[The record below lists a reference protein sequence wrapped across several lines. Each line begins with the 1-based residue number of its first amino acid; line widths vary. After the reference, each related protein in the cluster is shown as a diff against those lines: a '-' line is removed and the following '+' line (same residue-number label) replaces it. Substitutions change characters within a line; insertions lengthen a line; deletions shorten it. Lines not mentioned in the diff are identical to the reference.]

1 VWNDHASHTNT
12 SNQQLRS
19 SSPIKT
25 KLTTT
30 VRRETFHESTAA
42 TIGKSI
48 IQIPSL
54 SPQHSRDD
62 MNNDDLV
69 VSTTT
74 KSFHP
79 IRRRHTNSLL
89 EKSLG
94 TADYNL
100 LMRKDSYRS
109 SQLNNNIRPQQ
120 ISSKDRNYVT
130 SKTSFY
136 EVNEKDLH
144 LNGTSDENINVQPTN
159 SFPTTQRLYGSTFDL
174 AANKKPFSP
183 NKSRSFN
190 IPATGTVQQ
199 HDHYNSTQEFSNNDL
214 THFTGHGTISK
225 EQIVP
230 TTKPHQTT
238 STAGAVVLHTPGE
251 RHPSAQ
257 SYESR
262 DPNKSYAYTDVKKYI
277 IENDLMSPEK
287 EQTIQNWI
295 LDIEKHRHELQK
307 IE

>member
-19 SSPIKT
+19 NSPIKT
-25 KLTTT
+25 KLPTS
-30 VRRETFHESTAA
+30 VRRETFHEGTAA

-54 SPQHSRDD
+54 SSSPQHTRDD

-79 IRRRHTNSLL
+79 TRRRHTNSLL

-120 ISSKDRNYVT
+120 ISSKDRNYVM

-144 LNGTSDENINVQPTN
+144 LNGTSDENINIQQQQQTN
-159 SFPTTQRLYGSTFDL
+159 SFPNTQRLYASTFDL
-174 AANKKPFSP
+174 PANKNPFSP

-214 THFTGHGTISK
+214 THFADRGTISK

-230 TTKPHQTT
+230 TTK
-238 STAGAVVLHTPGE
+238 STATIVSHTPGE

-277 IENDLMSPEK
+277 EENGLMSPEK

-295 LDIEKHRHELQK
+295 IDIEKHRHELQK